1 MSEAETDEDRAERAA
16 AGAPGAAP
24 ARRPRIAAAVTAAV
38 LFAGVA
44 AVLAR
49 TTPWNPL
56 PGHVPGGRVTPDPA
70 LDFTPAEIAR
80 SRAFDSAVNPPAY
93 TGLLVGLALILV
105 LGFTPL
111 GARFIGWA
119 TAKPRRRPILSTEDD
134 PPHPPNRLRRRP
146 SPPRGDDPPHPPER
160 LRRRPSLPR
169 GDDPPHPPERLR
181 RWPLRIILAVLAVTT
196 LLRVAG
202 LPFDIWSES
211 VLRRYGLSTQSWPA
225 WLVDQA
231 KSLAV
236 TWVIYTIAL
245 LLLYAL
251 TRRFP
256 RYWWTGAAVGG
267 FVLVVFASFV
277 YPLAVEPVFNRF
289 HSLPAGPLRSDLLA
303 MARRDGVPVED
314 VLVADASRRTTSL
327 NAYVSGFGS
336 TRRIVL
342 YDTLLKS
349 PPAQV
354 ESIVGHELGHAKRD
368 DVLWGTLVGA
378 LGVAGALCL
387 LYLLMTSPR
396 LLRRAGLDPG
406 VPGSGGTGPDARRGG
421 GAADPRSVA
430 LLLAL
435 VTAGTT
441 LAAPVQNLV
450 SRRIEA
456 RADAHALDLTRDP
469 STFVSM
475 QHALSVRNIS
485 DLNPDTAE
493 YLLWLTHPAGPDRIA
508 MARDWARLHHVQAPP
523 PLR

>member
-1 MSEAETDEDRAERAA
+1 MSEAETDEGSAEGTAGGRPG
-16 AGAPGAAP
+16 GAPGAP
-24 ARRPRIAAAVTAAV
+24 ARRPRVAAAVTAAV

-44 AVLAR
+44 AVLAL
-49 TTPWNPL
+49 TTPWSPL
-56 PGHVPGGRVTPDPA
+56 PGHVPGGRVRPDPA

-93 TGLLVGLALILV
+93 SGLAVGLVLVLV

-111 GARFIGWA
+111 GARFIGWV
-119 TAKPRRRPILSTEDD
+119 TARTRRR
-134 PPHPPNRLRRRP
+134 
-146 SPPRGDDPPHPPER
+146 
-160 LRRRPSLPR
+160 
-169 GDDPPHPPERLR
+169 
-181 RWPLRIILAVLAVTT
+181 WLRIITATLALTT
-196 LLRVAG
+196 LLRIAG
-202 LPFDIWSES
+202 LPFDVWGES

-256 RYWWTGAAVGG
+256 RYWWTGAAAGG
-267 FVLVVFASFV
+267 FVLVVFVSFV
-277 YPLAVEPVFNRF
+277 YPLAVEPVFNKF
-289 HSLPAGPLRSDLLA
+289 HSLPAGQLRSDLLA
-303 MARRDGVPVED
+303 MARRDGVPVKD

-354 ESIVGHELGHAKRD
+354 ESIVGHELGHAERD

-387 LYLLMTSPR
+387 LYPLMTSPR

-406 VPGSGGTGPDARRGG
+406 APGPGGAGPDARRGG
-421 GAADPRSVA
+421 GAADPRSIA

-456 RADAHALDLTRDP
+456 RADVHALDLTRDP

-475 QHALSVRNIS
+475 QHALSVRNVS
-485 DLNPDTAE
+485 DLDPDAAE
-493 YLLWLTHPAGPDRIA
+493 YLLWLTHPSGPDRIA
-508 MARDWARLHHVQAPP
+508 MARDWARMHRVRVPP
-523 PLR
+523 PQH

>member
-1 MSEAETDEDRAERAA
+1 MSEAETDEDRAGDSA
-16 AGAPGAAP
+16 AGTPGAAP

-44 AVLAR
+44 TVLAR

-56 PGHVPGGRVTPDPA
+56 PGHVPGGRVEPDPA

-105 LGFTPL
+105 LGLTPL
-111 GARFIGWA
+111 GARLIGWA
-119 TAKPRRRPILSTEDD
+119 TARTRRR
-134 PPHPPNRLRRRP
+134 
-146 SPPRGDDPPHPPER
+146 
-160 LRRRPSLPR
+160 
-169 GDDPPHPPERLR
+169 
-181 RWPLRIILAVLAVTT
+181 PLRIILGTMALTT
-196 LLRVAG
+196 LLRAAG
-202 LPFDIWSES
+202 LPFRIWSES

-251 TRRFP
+251 IRRFP
-256 RYWWTGAAVGG
+256 RHWWAGAAAGG

-277 YPLAVEPVFNRF
+277 YPLAVEPVFNKF
-289 HSLPAGPLRSDLLA
+289 HSLPAGRLRTDLLA
-303 MARRDGVPVED
+303 MAERDGVPVED

-378 LGVAGALCL
+378 LGVAGAMCL

-396 LLRRAGLDPG
+396 LLRRAGLDPAG
-406 VPGSGGTGPDARRGG
+406 PGGGGTGPDARSGG
-421 GAADPRSVA
+421 AAADPRSVA

-485 DLNPDTAE
+485 DLDPDAAE
-493 YLLWLTHPAGPDRIA
+493 YLLWLTHPSAPDRIA
-508 MARDWARLHHVQAPP
+508 MARDWARLHRVQVPP